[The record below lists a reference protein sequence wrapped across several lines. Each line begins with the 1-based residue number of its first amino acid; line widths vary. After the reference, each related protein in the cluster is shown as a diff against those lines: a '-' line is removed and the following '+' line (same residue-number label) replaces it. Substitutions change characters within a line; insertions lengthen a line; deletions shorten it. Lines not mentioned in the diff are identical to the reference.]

1 MAAHSNEVLRT
12 RSNQA
17 VVNARV
23 HAFEELCA
31 HKSHQRYNTH
41 LRQLAPYFTRP
52 AEHTLLH
59 VLSLVQLLCG
69 ALTIDDAYL
78 VHVFTAL

>member
-1 MAAHSNEVLRT
+1 MATHSSEVLRT

-31 HKSHQRYNTH
+31 HKSHQRYNAH
-41 LRQLAPYFTRP
+41 LRQLTPYFTQP

-59 VLSLVQLLCG
+59 VLKLVQSLCE

-78 VHVFTAL
+78 ANVFIVL